1 MMLYDLLKICVSIC
15 FNLLNKLLRGKLP
28 PFSSAGVIVEQQ
40 DHYLVIELPRG
51 RVAFPAGF
59 STWRETP
66 QQTAEREG
74 KEETGY
80 LLRAEDMIGYYP
92 CPSYQLTAMSTTC
105 LVYAARIIGGELKNN
120 REGHPRWLHEHELRK
135 RLSAHSRMILDDYL
149 QYRWQQRA
157 KDASLKTNTLPLA
170 S

>member
-1 MMLYDLLKICVSIC
+1 MLYDLLKICVSIC
-15 FNLLNKLLRGKLP
+15 FNLLNKLLGEKLP

-51 RVAFPAGF
+51 RVAFPGGF

-66 QQTAEREG
+66 RQTAEREG

-80 LLRAEDMIGYYP
+80 LLRASDMIGYYP
-92 CPSYQLTAMSTTC
+92 CLSNQLTTMSTISF
-105 LVYAARIIGGELKNN
+105 VYTARIIGGELKNN
-120 REGHPRWLHEHELRK
+120 REGYPRWLHEDELRQ
-135 RLSAHSRMILDDYL
+135 RLSTHSCMILDDYL
-149 QYRWQQRA
+149 RYRWEQRA
-157 KDASLKTNTLPLA
+157 KDASLKTSTLTLA